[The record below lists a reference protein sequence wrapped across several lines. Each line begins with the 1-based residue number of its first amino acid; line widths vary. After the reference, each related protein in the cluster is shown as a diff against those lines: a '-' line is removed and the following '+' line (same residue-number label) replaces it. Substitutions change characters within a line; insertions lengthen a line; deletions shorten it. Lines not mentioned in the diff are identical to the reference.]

1 MRRTRD
7 FSTKFLVVYFL
18 LVGLSICGYWGTQ
31 LSSGFLELGVNT
43 VKSDSYIIWHVLA
56 EFIAGIIT
64 VIAAF
69 LLLTRNALGHRLG
82 LFACGML
89 LYTGLSSIGWGM
101 LHDPG
106 IMALFIITL
115 LGAIFGF
122 FALIGREEL

>member
-7 FSTKFLVVYFL
+7 FTTKFLVVFFL

-31 LSSGFLELGVNT
+31 LSSGFLPLGVNT
-43 VKSDSYIIWHVLA
+43 ISGDSYIIWHVIA
-56 EFIAGIIT
+56 ELIAGIIT
-64 VIAAF
+64 IIAAF

-82 LFACGML
+82 LFSCGML
-89 LYTGLSSIGWGM
+89 LYTGLSSIGWGI

-106 IMALFIITL
+106 LLALFIITS
-115 LGAIFGF
+115 LGSLFGF

>member
-1 MRRTRD
+1 MKRTHN

-31 LSSGFLELGVNT
+31 LSSGYLPLGINT
-43 VKSDSYIIWHVLA
+43 VKSDSYIIWHVLV
-56 EFIAGIIT
+56 EIIT
-64 VIAAF
+64 GALTIISAF
-69 LLLTRNALGHRLG
+69 LILSRNFFGLRLAL
-82 LFACGML
+82 FTCGML
-89 LYTGLSSIGWGM
+89 LYTGLNSIGWGM

-106 IMALFIITL
+106 LLALFIITS